1 MINSQGHNAG
11 SNGWTHD
18 FVIHMFNQQKP
29 GTIPVAVGH
38 ANSESGITN
47 FFLLFIIY
55 FRIGSIW
62 DFDFLCFL
70 FF

>member
-1 MINSQGHNAG
+1 MKTHLFEIFFNKFFKLINLQGHNAG

-38 ANSESGITN
+38 ANSESGITIV
-47 FFLLFIIY
+47 FFIEY
-55 FRIGSIW
+55 FP
-62 DFDFLCFL
+62 
-70 FF
+70 